1 MTVNASVLGLVLNID
16 KDSFSMVLILTFV
29 LVYTTILASAFAV
42 AKVDNVSVEYVT
54 NLG

>member
-16 KDSFSMVLILTFV
+16 KDSFSMVLILMFV

-42 AKVDNVSVEYVT
+42 AKVE
-54 NLG
+54 

>member
-1 MTVNASVLGLVLNID
+1 MTVNASVLGLVLNIA

-29 LVYTTILASAFAV
+29 LAYTAILASAFAV